1 MNKDIFEE
9 NDRNIR
15 VFGLETQ
22 KKLFESEVLIMNV
35 TPMTSE
41 LCKNLILSGA
51 GLCLFDNG
59 SKVEESDSLKNFFYN
74 KNDSGKNKSAL
85 LKEKIETFKKNC
97 RITIITQINEIKSR
111 KIKYGVMDLSQDA
124 FSEEIK
130 AEVEKNMIENN
141 AILYYIKIE
150 NDKAIFLNNIL
161 EKKFMIEN
169 KNSDGNR
176 FVKDENII
184 DYMDLSDDEGST
196 NDNNKE
202 NKENKPNEDK
212 NNKVINISNND
223 ETEKEEKILKENEY
237 SFLNIEEKIK
247 NIKDLIPKNMK
258 KSEEEVIN
266 DAFRVINNN
275 LNNKDNP
282 LNCLVNYII
291 GGVVCHEIINCISKK
306 KNPRTNIYYYDA
318 FSGNGKFLNEL
329 YDKVLK

>member
-51 GLCLFDNG
+51 GICLFDNG
-59 SKVEESDSLKNFFYN
+59 SKVDENDSQNNFFFN
-74 KNDSGKNKSAL
+74 KNDSGKNKTEV
-85 LKEKIETFKKNC
+85 LKAKIKTFKENC
-97 RITIITQINEIKSR
+97 CINIIHETNEIKSP
-111 KIKYGVMDLSQDA
+111 KIIYGVVDLSQNTM
-124 FSEEIK
+124 SKEIIS
-130 AEVEKNMIENN
+130 EVEKNMIENN
-141 AILYYIKIE
+141 GILYYIKIE

-161 EKKFMIEN
+161 EKKFLIEN
-169 KNSDGNR
+169 KNNNETR
-176 FVKDENII
+176 FVKDEKII
-184 DYMDLSDDEGST
+184 EFMDLSDDESSN
-196 NDNNKE
+196 NDNK
-202 NKENKPNEDK
+202 KENKPKEEKID
-212 NNKVINISNND
+212 NKIIDISNNND
-223 ETEKEEKILKENEY
+223 EDEKEEKILKINDY
-237 SFLNIEEKIK
+237 SFLNFEEKIK
-247 NIKDLIPKNMK
+247 HIKDLIPKNMK
-258 KSEEEVIN
+258 KNEEEI
-266 DAFRVINNN
+266 INNAFGAIY
-275 LNNKDNP
+275 NNIKNNENP
-282 LNCLVNYII
+282 FNCLVNYII